1 MRSATRVAL
10 AILFALFARAAFAA
24 SVSADLPSGLQVPA
38 AARPGPGFDVEKAT
52 EAYIALLSPAQR
64 ERSDAYF
71 EGGYWIELWD
81 LLYGLAVAALL
92 LFSGISRRMREAA
105 ERASRRPWLSTLLYA
120 AMWIVAGFVLA
131 FPFDLYT
138 GFFREHA
145 YGLSEQP
152 FASWLADRMKGL
164 AVGVLLGSIAI
175 AVVYAAVRKAGARWW
190 IWATAILFAFN
201 LFVSMVFPVFIAPLF
216 NKYEP
221 LPPGPAREA
230 VLSLARANGIPT
242 EHVEW
247 FNASK
252 QTTRISANVSGLF
265 GTTRVNLNDNLVKRT
280 SLPEIK
286 AVLGH
291 EMGHYVLNHSIR
303 LPIYFAIVFGI
314 AFRLLHFLFDAALA
328 RWGARLG
335 LRDRGDPAALPL
347 AVAILSVLLFLAS
360 PMTKGIVRQAE
371 NEADAFGLNAAREPY
386 GFATVSMRLATY
398 RKIVPGPLEELLF
411 FDHPS
416 GYERVHRAMVW
427 LKENL
432 SAPEYAAQ
440 AAASRKP

>member
-24 SVSADLPSGLQVPA
+24 SVSADLPPGLQVPA

-81 LLYGLAVAALL
+81 LLYGLAIAALL
-92 LFSGISRRMREAA
+92 LFGGISRRMREAA

-230 VLSLARANGIPT
+230 VVSLARANGIPT